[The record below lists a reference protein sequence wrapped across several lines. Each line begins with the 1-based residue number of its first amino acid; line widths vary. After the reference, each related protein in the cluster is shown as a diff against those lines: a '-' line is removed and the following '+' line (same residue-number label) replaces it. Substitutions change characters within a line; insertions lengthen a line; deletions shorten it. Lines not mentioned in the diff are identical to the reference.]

1 MKALEF
7 KIKNFLELIE
17 RKNIDEQQFIYISNV
32 IEKLENYVEYSEI
45 LDSNDIESKT
55 LIEAKE
61 RKKGLKEIRDFTSDA
76 KKLVII
82 DPYFLAGSNSS
93 LDEYI
98 EDFKRATHIH
108 QLDYLDIIY
117 DKTKGGETKQYV
129 SEIRKL
135 SYQNKCKLTLTP
147 SSVFHDRI
155 WIKNSKQA
163 ILVGNSFGGIG
174 LVRLSFI
181 LELPNEELKYL
192 LKYLQENLLL

>member
-93 LDEYI
+93 IDEFI

-108 QLDYLDIIY
+108 QLDYLNILY
-117 DKTKGGETKQYV
+117 DKNYGETKQYV
-129 SEIRKL
+129 SEIKKL
-135 SYQNKCKLTLTP
+135 SYQNQCRLTLTP

-155 WIKNSKQA
+155 WIKNSEQA

-174 LVRLSFI
+174 KVRLSFI
-181 LELPNEELKYL
+181 LELPSQELNYL

>member
-76 KKLVII
+76 KKLVVI

-93 LDEYI
+93 IDEFI

-108 QLDYLDIIY
+108 QLDYLNILY
-117 DKTKGGETKQYV
+117 DKNYGETKQYV
-129 SEIRKL
+129 SEIKKL
-135 SYQNKCKLTLTP
+135 SYQNQCRLTLTP

-155 WIKNSKQA
+155 WIKNSEQA

-174 LVRLSFI
+174 KVRLSFI
-181 LELPNEELKYL
+181 LELPSQELNYL